1 MLSFELSKEIEKDI
15 FCLIP
20 SVGQRK
26 NSESPW
32 ESNLRTS
39 DSTFRILHT
48 ARISNERIFSTS
60 KL

>member
-26 NSESPW
+26 NSESQW

-39 DSTFRILHT
+39 DSTFHILHT